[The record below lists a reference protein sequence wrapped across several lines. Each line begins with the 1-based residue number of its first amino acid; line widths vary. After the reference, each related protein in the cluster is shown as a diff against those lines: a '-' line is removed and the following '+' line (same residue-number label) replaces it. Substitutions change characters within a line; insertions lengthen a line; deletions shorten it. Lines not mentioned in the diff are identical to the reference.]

1 MGDVQH
7 DEPHKKHHHH
17 RHASQPR
24 PFAIV
29 DIRSD
34 DEPAHDASCEDT
46 LSEYCVGARA
56 NPLQAD
62 AGTPAPAR
70 GRKTAVSLEVRG
82 DAAAAAARAGA
93 AAHRRLPRPV
103 PGGRRVADD
112 EPEGAP
118 GGRGRGARER
128 AGRARDA
135 LRARRAREVA
145 VATLRRSL
153 DRYDEAG
160 DAWRFEA
167 GDVVEVQGPDARWRL
182 AVVTHGARGVY
193 GVASNG
199 GFTHGYGDDLLAPRV
214 AAVVSRRGFGEAP
227 FTWRAAA
234 MVRLEERLQFM
245 GGHRDDFER
254 FGYEAW
260 GRREF
265 DYWLRDERNG
275 AFRAQFEAAAP
286 GARALG
292 LCLEPRA
299 HGGAEDW
306 GIPVVV
312 FLFEIRRGRGR
323 GFPALC
329 AGRAATV
336 QDRGEGAR
344 FTSAMILLVVFFYA
358 AKVAPDAY
366 AKFLGDGAVAKL
378 VALRALLFRSEND
391 SALQKVGFRL
401 YRTMNSGF
409 DVVLYTLNLYLLFY
423 HHSPLEVILNSLA
436 IEFIRDLDETL
447 NVDANNRYLKASAVE
462 MVMRSYLPLRDLRR
476 RLGVGDAALGLN
488 GGGRGAG
495 STTGA
500 HASSVALVS
509 TSDVAAKLKSADERV
524 DDMVEEYYGTFEGSQ
539 SFGWLASALQVRGYT
554 TSGIFERY
562 VIYRGDQWD
571 AHLFPADAAAGGA
584 RLGGLP
590 YDHLEGFENFPRFR
604 AFAAR
609 GRAGDGAVIETACCR
624 RLMMTADALVE
635 VANAMVVLFG
645 FPLVLLAVLAWVPL
659 CYGPERSW

>member
-118 GGRGRGARER
+118 GGRGRGARGVR
-128 AGRARDA
+128 ARRDA
-135 LRARRAREVA
+135 LRAAQREVA

-160 DAWRFEA
+160 PGRALAPRGRHARA
-167 GDVVEVQGPDARWRL
+167 GV
-182 AVVTHGARGVY
+182 

-245 GGHRDDFER
+245 DGHRDDFER

-286 GARALG
+286 GARAALYG
-292 LCLEPRA
+292 LCLEPFERMEA
-299 HGGAEDW
+299 LKTWDWRHTKASTYLYLACLGSGVASVLGTLLLQW

-312 FLFEIRRGRGR
+312 FLFEIRHGRGS

-329 AGRAATV
+329 ADPAATV

-366 AKFLGDGAVAKL
+366 AKFLGDPQAAT
-378 VALRALLFRSEND
+378 ARSR
-391 SALQKVGFRL
+391 SSSP
-401 YRTMNSGF
+401 SG
-409 DVVLYTLNLYLLFY
+409 
-423 HHSPLEVILNSLA
+423 
-436 IEFIRDLDETL
+436 
-447 NVDANNRYLKASAVE
+447 
-462 MVMRSYLPLRDLRR
+462 RS
-476 RLGVGDAALGLN
+476 
-488 GGGRGAG
+488 
-495 STTGA
+495 
-500 HASSVALVS
+500 SSG
-509 TSDVAAKLKSADERV
+509 E
-524 DDMVEEYYGTFEGSQ
+524 
-539 SFGWLASALQVRGYT
+539 GYT

-604 AFAAR
+604 AFVERHAPRTAARINRRPRLGDLLKTASLQRVYQAAR
-609 GRAGDGAVIETACCR
+609 GRAGDGAVIEDCSCCR

>member
-1 MGDVQH
+1 MLPPKVPISGC
-7 DEPHKKHHHH
+7 
-17 RHASQPR
+17 
-24 PFAIV
+24 
-29 DIRSD
+29 D
-34 DEPAHDASCEDT
+34 D
-46 LSEYCVGARA
+46 
-56 NPLQAD
+56 
-62 AGTPAPAR
+62 
-70 GRKTAVSLEVRG
+70 
-82 DAAAAAARAGA
+82 
-93 AAHRRLPRPV
+93 
-103 PGGRRVADD
+103 GRR
-112 EPEGAP
+112 
-118 GGRGRGARER
+118 
-128 AGRARDA
+128 
-135 LRARRAREVA
+135 
-145 VATLRRSL
+145 
-153 DRYDEAG
+153 
-160 DAWRFEA
+160 
-167 GDVVEVQGPDARWRL
+167 Q
-182 AVVTHGARGVY
+182 
-193 GVASNG
+193 
-199 GFTHGYGDDLLAPRV
+199 
-214 AAVVSRRGFGEAP
+214 
-227 FTWRAAA
+227 
-234 MVRLEERLQFM
+234 
-245 GGHRDDFER
+245 
-254 FGYEAW
+254 
-260 GRREF
+260 
-265 DYWLRDERNG
+265 
-275 AFRAQFEAAAP
+275 AAAP
-286 GARALG
+286 GARAALYG
-292 LCLEPRA
+292 LCLEPFERMEA
-299 HGGAEDW
+299 LKTWDWRHTKASTYLYLACLGSGVASVLGTLLLQW

-312 FLFEIRRGRGR
+312 FLFEIRHGRGS

-329 AGRAATV
+329 ADRAATV

-366 AKFLGDGAVAKL
+366 AKFLGEEGDGAVAKL

-476 RLGVGDAALGLN
+476 RLGVGDAALGAK
-488 GGGRGAG
+488 RRA
-495 STTGA
+495 A
-500 HASSVALVS
+500 AAARWKHHWRVRHASSVALVS

-571 AHLFPADAAAGGA
+571 AHLFPADVAAGGA

-590 YDHLEGFENFPRFR
+590 YDHLEGFENFPHFR
-604 AFAAR
+604 AFVERHAPRTAARINRRPRLGDLLKTASFQRVYQAAR
-609 GRAGDGAVIETACCR
+609 GRAGDGAVIEDCSCCR

>member
-7 DEPHKKHHHH
+7 DEPHKKHHHRH
-17 RHASQPR
+17 HASQPR

-70 GRKTAVSLEVRG
+70 GGRPRSRSRSAEAPPPPPPAPAPLRIDGYLDRSLAGGASPTTNRKERQ
-82 DAAAAAARAGA
+82 AAEDAGA
-93 AAHRRLPRPV
+93 Q
-103 PGGRRVADD
+103 
-112 EPEGAP
+112 
-118 GGRGRGARER
+118 R

-135 LRARRAREVA
+135 LRFARAGRGPGRALAPRG
-145 VATLRRSL
+145 RH
-153 DRYDEAG
+153 
-160 DAWRFEA
+160 
-167 GDVVEVQGPDARWRL
+167 AR
-182 AVVTHGARGVY
+182 ARGVY

-245 GGHRDDFER
+245 DGHRDDFER

-286 GARALG
+286 GARAALYG
-292 LCLEPRA
+292 FCLEPFERMEA
-299 HGGAEDW
+299 LKTWDWRHTKASTYLYLACLGSGVASVLGTLLLQW

-312 FLFEIRRGRGR
+312 FLFEIRHGRGS
-323 GFPALC
+323 GFPALR

-366 AKFLGDGAVAKL
+366 AKFLGEEGGGGAVAKL

-447 NVDANNRYLKASAVE
+447 NVNANNRYLKASAVE

-476 RLGVGDAALGLN
+476 RLGV
-488 GGGRGAG
+488 
-495 STTGA
+495 
-500 HASSVALVS
+500 
-509 TSDVAAKLKSADERV
+509 
-524 DDMVEEYYGTFEGSQ
+524 
-539 SFGWLASALQVRGYT
+539 RGYT
-554 TSGIFERY
+554 ASGIFERY
-562 VIYRGDQWD
+562 VIYQGDQWD
-571 AHLFPADAAAGGA
+571 AHLFPADVAAGARGSAACPTTAEGENFRLPPPSSGTRATAARINRRPRLGDLLKTASLQRVYQAARAARRRRRHRGPAAAG
-584 RLGGLP
+584 
-590 YDHLEGFENFPRFR
+590 
-604 AFAAR
+604 
-609 GRAGDGAVIETACCR
+609 
-624 RLMMTADALVE
+624 
-635 VANAMVVLFG
+635 
-645 FPLVLLAVLAWVPL
+645 
-659 CYGPERSW
+659 S